1 MAAVSIG
8 FVRSV
13 ITSMALVSLCD
24 NCEADYLV
32 DSLVYVELVKKNL
45 CACCINDLLD
55 RFAMEGCEGHCQG
68 IIQKWEDES

>member
-1 MAAVSIG
+1 
-8 FVRSV
+8 
-13 ITSMALVSLCD
+13 MALVTLCD

-45 CACCINDLLD
+45 CACCVNDLLD
-55 RFAMEGCEGHCQG
+55 RLAMECNEGHFQH